1 MNTREKYEK
10 YILGTYKPS
19 LLIVKGQGTKVWDE
33 TGKQYLDFGSG
44 ISVCNLGHSH
54 PEVAKAVSEQ
64 CTKLLH
70 TSNLYMTENAP
81 ELAEKISNASFGGKV
96 FFCNSGAEANE
107 GLIKFARKWGSD
119 KGRYEIICMED
130 SFHGRTLAT
139 LAATGRK
146 KYREGFGPDVEGFHH
161 VPFGDL
167 NAVKDKLSDKTAA
180 VMLEPVLGEG
190 GVRPGTEEFLKGVR
204 ELCDVHGILMMCD
217 EVQTGMGRTGKMFG
231 YQHFGIEPDAM
242 SMAKALG
249 NGIPMGAF
257 TVKAKYEGILIPGT
271 HATTFGGTPI
281 ACAAGLAVFEI
292 MKNENVLANCQ
303 QQSEKILAALNELKT
318 ESNSISAVRGLG
330 LMIGIDVNVPTAEIL
345 SKALAKGLI
354 LLTAGENTIRL
365 LPPLTVNDDEVE
377 QALKIIKE
385 TFQEVKNG

>member
-10 YILGTYKPS
+10 YVLGTYKPN
-19 LLIVKGQGTKVWDE
+19 LLIVKGSGSNVWDE
-33 TGKQYLDFGSG
+33 TGKKYLDFGSG

-54 PEVAKAVSEQ
+54 PAIASAVSEQ

-81 ELAEKISNASFGGKV
+81 ELAEKISKASFGGKV

-130 SFHGRTLAT
+130 SFHGRSLAT

-167 NAVKDKLSDKTAA
+167 EAVKNLISEKTAA
-180 VMLEPVLGEG
+180 IMLEPVLGEG
-190 GVRPGTEEFLKGVR
+190 GVRPGTQKFLKGVR
-204 ELCDVHGILMMCD
+204 ELCDQNGLLMMCD

-242 SMAKALG
+242 SLAKALG
-249 NGIPMGAF
+249 NGVPMGAF
-257 TVKAKYEGILIPGT
+257 TVKSKYEGILIPGT

-281 ACAAGLAVFEI
+281 ACAAGLAVFETFE
-292 MKNENVLANCQ
+292 KEDVLNNCLK
-303 QQSEKILAALNELKT
+303 QSETILNALNELKA
-318 ESNSISAVRGLG
+318 EHECISEVRGLG
-330 LMIGIDVNVPTAEIL
+330 LMIGIDVSVPTADIL
-345 SKALAKGLI
+345 SKALGKGLI

-365 LPPLTVNDDEVE
+365 LPPLNVSDSEVSE
-377 QALKIIKE
+377 ALKIIKE
-385 TFQEVKNG
+385 TFQEVSNG

>member
-64 CTKLLH
+64 CAKLLH

-146 KYREGFGPDVEGFHH
+146 KYRDGFGPDVEGFHH

-167 NAVKDKLSDKTAA
+167 NAVKEKLSDKTAA

-204 ELCDVHGILMMCD
+204 DLCDEQGILMMCD

-257 TVKAKYEGILIPGT
+257 TVKAQYEGILIPGT

-281 ACAAGLAVFEI
+281 ACAAGLAVYEV
-292 MKNENVLANCQ
+292 MKNESVLENCQ
-303 QQSEKILAALNELKT
+303 KQSEKILTALNQLKDEFEAIT
-318 ESNSISAVRGLG
+318 EVRGLG

-365 LPPLTVNDDEVE
+365 LPPLNVNDDEIDE
-377 QALKIIKE
+377 ALSIIKE

>member
-1 MNTREKYEK
+1 MNTREQFNKYV
-10 YILGTYKPS
+10 LGTYKPS
-19 LLIVKGQGTKVWDE
+19 LLITKGQGSYVWDE
-33 TGKQYLDFGSG
+33 TGKKYLDFGSG
-44 ISVCNLGHSH
+44 ISVCNLGHAH
-54 PEVAKAVSEQ
+54 PAITEAVSEQ
-64 CTKLLH
+64 CKVLLH

-81 ELAEKISNASFGGKV
+81 ALAEKISKASFGGKV

-130 SFHGRTLAT
+130 SFHGRSLAT

-167 NAVKDKLSDKTAA
+167 EAVKAKISGKTAA
-180 VMLEPVLGEG
+180 VFLEPVLGEG
-190 GVRPGTEEFLKGVR
+190 GVRPGTKEFLQGVR
-204 ELCDVHGILMMCD
+204 ELCDENGILMMCD
-217 EVQTGMGRTGKMFG
+217 EVQTGMGRTGTMFA

-257 TVKAKYEGILIPGT
+257 TLQSKYEGILVPGT

-281 ACAAGLAVFEI
+281 ACAAGLAVFETFE
-292 MKNENVLANCQ
+292 KESVLENCKAL
-303 QQSEKILAALNELKT
+303 SETILKELNSLKDQFDFVT
-318 ESNSISAVRGLG
+318 EVRGLG
-330 LMIGIDVNVPTAEIL
+330 LMIGVDVTIPTADIL
-345 SKALAKGLI
+345 SRALDKGLI
-354 LLTAGENTIRL
+354 LLTAGESTVRL
-365 LPPLTVNDDEVE
+365 LPPLNITADEAE
-377 QALKIIKE
+377 EALKTIKE
-385 TFQEVKNG
+385 TFQEVQNG

>member
-64 CTKLLH
+64 CAKLLH

-146 KYREGFGPDVEGFHH
+146 KYRDGFGPDVEGFHH

-167 NAVKDKLSDKTAA
+167 NAVKEKLSDKTAA

-204 ELCDVHGILMMCD
+204 DLCDEQGILMMCD
-217 EVQTGMGRTGKMFG
+217 EVQTGMGRTAKMFG

-257 TVKAKYEGILIPGT
+257 TVKAQYEGILIPGT

-281 ACAAGLAVFEI
+281 ACAAGLAVFEV
-292 MKNENVLANCQ
+292 MKNESVLENCHK
-303 QQSEKILAALNELKT
+303 QSEKILTALNQLKDEFEAIT
-318 ESNSISAVRGLG
+318 EVRGLG

-365 LPPLTVNDDEVE
+365 LPPLNVNDDEIDE
-377 QALKIIKE
+377 ALSIIKE

>member
-1 MNTREKYEK
+1 MNIREQYDKYV
-10 YILGTYKPS
+10 LGTYKPS
-19 LLIVKGQGTKVWDE
+19 LLIVKGTGSKVWDE
-33 TGKQYLDFGSG
+33 NGKRYLDFGSG

-54 PEVAKAVSEQ
+54 PAIAQAVSEQ

-81 ELAEKISNASFGGKV
+81 ALAEKISKASFGGKV

-107 GLIKFARKWGSD
+107 GLIKLARKWGSD

-130 SFHGRTLAT
+130 SFHGRSLAT

-161 VPFGDL
+161 VAFGDL
-167 NAVKDKLSDKTAA
+167 DAVKAKISDKTAA
-180 VMLEPVLGEG
+180 VFLEPVLGEG
-190 GVRPGTEEFLKGVR
+190 GVRPGSQEFLQGVR
-204 ELCDVHGILMMCD
+204 ALCDEHGILMMCD

-231 YQHFGIEPDAM
+231 YQHFGIVPDAM

-257 TVKAKYEGILIPGT
+257 TVQAKYEGILVPGT

-281 ACAAGLAVFEI
+281 ACAAGLAVFETFE
-292 MKNENVLANCQ
+292 KEDVLQNCLK
-303 QQSEKILAALNELKT
+303 QSEIITEELNSLKS
-318 ESNSISAVRGLG
+318 EYDFISEVRGLG
-330 LMIGIDVNVPTAEIL
+330 LMIGIDVSCPTADVL
-345 SKALAKGLI
+345 TKALDKGLI

-365 LPPLTVNDDEVE
+365 LPPLNVSDAEVSE
-377 QALKIIKE
+377 ALAIIKE
-385 TFQEVKNG
+385 TFQEVSNG

>member
-10 YILGTYKPS
+10 YVLGTYKPN
-19 LLIVKGQGTKVWDE
+19 LLIVKGSGSNVWDE
-33 TGKQYLDFGSG
+33 TGKKYLDFGSG

-54 PEVAKAVSEQ
+54 PEIASAVSEQ

-81 ELAEKISNASFGGKV
+81 ELAEKISKASFNGKV

-107 GLIKFARKWGSD
+107 GLIKLARKWGSD

-130 SFHGRTLAT
+130 SFHGRSLAT

-167 NAVKDKLSDKTAA
+167 AAVKSLITEKTAA
-180 VMLEPVLGEG
+180 VLLEPVLGEG
-190 GVRPGTEEFLKGVR
+190 GVRPGTQEFLQGVR
-204 ELCDVHGILMMCD
+204 ELCDDNGILMMCD
-217 EVQTGMGRTGKMFG
+217 EVQTGMGRTGKMFA

-249 NGIPMGAF
+249 NGVPMGAF
-257 TVKAKYEGILIPGT
+257 TVQSKYEGILVPGT

-281 ACAAGLAVFEI
+281 ACAAGLAVFNTFE
-292 MKNENVLANCQ
+292 KEAVLENCTR
-303 QQSEKILAALNELKT
+303 QSEAILRELDVLKAQFDFVK
-318 ESNSISAVRGLG
+318 EVRGLG
-330 LMIGIDVNVPTAEIL
+330 LMIGIDVSVPTAEIL
-345 SKALAKGLI
+345 SKALDKGLI
-354 LLTAGENTIRL
+354 LLTAGESTIRL
-365 LPPLTVNDDEVE
+365 LPPLNVSDSEVLE
-377 QALKIIKE
+377 ALKIIKE
-385 TFQEVKNG
+385 TFQEVSNG